1 MRNILL
7 LAVGIE
13 TSNTFLMNS
22 MLDKKSERY
31 TVYTLKESTHY
42 LFFLCFSL
50 MLFTSDYRK
59 ENNVSN
65 IKTLTKLFI
74 YCVST

>member
-7 LAVGIE
+7 LADGGIE

-31 TVYTLKESTHY
+31 T
-42 LFFLCFSL
+42 
-50 MLFTSDYRK
+50 R
-59 ENNVSN
+59 
-65 IKTLTKLFI
+65 
-74 YCVST
+74 